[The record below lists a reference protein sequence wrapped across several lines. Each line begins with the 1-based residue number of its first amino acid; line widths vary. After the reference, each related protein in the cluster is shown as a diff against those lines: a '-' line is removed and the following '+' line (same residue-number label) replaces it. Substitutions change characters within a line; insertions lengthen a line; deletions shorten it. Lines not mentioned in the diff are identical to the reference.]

1 MNKIN
6 LYKKILI
13 GITTLILLLIV
24 IFTIDVIRETP
35 DRLFLNIDFEN
46 KNNIV
51 SAYGTLIGGILAFL
65 SILFVLFGLLEQRQ
79 QIINEKAEKEAEY
92 AQELKDQLKLL
103 SSYFKSTIKDI
114 LNQGKTFSEYSKKE
128 QAEPSEMNTMHFTAN
143 KNFTRIIDMDPLSIY
158 KAVRTNFQTDE
169 NWENMFLNIYSIFD
183 FYSDGLRELR
193 EKYESQ
199 IDFKVKEQRKISFEI
214 RSFLNSC
221 SSLVDKYKIKHPKK
235 YMSYAWVQ
243 LVNDFTPQ
251 YYAYLEDCKQNDKPS
266 SLRFISDNF
275 LLPFLAEAMKLR
287 DDPGYEKPICRK
299 LVVSASN
306 IRKDISEIEF
316 NCIHYARDIEK
327 QFNEYF
333 SEENKHLKELKRLK
347 LEIDNKLNE

>member
-35 DRLFLNIDFEN
+35 DRSFLNIDFEN

-79 QIINEKAEKEAEY
+79 QILNEKAEKEAEY
-92 AQELKDQLKLL
+92 TQELKDQLKLL

-183 FYSDGLRELR
+183 FYSDGIKDLRD
-193 EKYESQ
+193 KYESQ
-199 IDFKVKEQRKISFEI
+199 IDFKVKEQRKISFKI
-214 RSFLNSC
+214 RSFFNSC
-221 SSLVDKYKIKHPKK
+221 SKLVDKYKIKHPKK
-235 YMSYAWVQ
+235 YMSYSWVQ
-243 LVNDFTPQ
+243 LVNQLTPA
-251 YYAYLEDCKQNDKPS
+251 YYEYLDDCVKNDQPS

-275 LLPFLAEAMKLR
+275 LRPFLSEAMKLR

-299 LVVSASN
+299 LVYSASD

>member
-6 LYKKILI
+6 IYKKILI
-13 GITTLILLLIV
+13 WITVFILLLIL

-35 DRLFLNIDFEN
+35 NRSFLNIDFEN

-79 QIINEKAEKEAEY
+79 QILNEKAEKAEENQ
-92 AQELKDQLKLL
+92 QELKDQLKLL

-114 LNQGKTFSEYSKKE
+114 LTQGKRFSEYSQKE
-128 QAEPSEMNTMHFTAN
+128 QASPSEMNTMHFTAN

-158 KAVRTNFQTDE
+158 KAVRTNFKTDE

-183 FYSDGLRELR
+183 FYSDGLKDLR

-214 RSFLNSC
+214 RSFFNSC
-221 SSLVDKYKIKHPKK
+221 SELVDKYKIKHPKK
-235 YMSYAWVQ
+235 YMSYPWVQ
-243 LVNDFTPQ
+243 LVNNLTPA
-251 YYAYLEDCKQNDKPS
+251 YYEYLDDCKKNDQPS
-266 SLRFISDNF
+266 SLRFVSDNF
-275 LLPFLAEAMKLR
+275 LLPFLSEAMKLR
-287 DDPGYEKPICRK
+287 DDPGYEKQICRK
-299 LVVSASN
+299 LVYIASN
-306 IRKDISEIEF
+306 IRKDIAEIEF
-316 NCIHYARDIEK
+316 NCIHYARDIEE

-347 LEIDNKLNE
+347 SEIDNKLNK